1 LKRILPIGTGSVTR
15 MKKIHYLS
23 LIGILLSLVVI
34 SPVIAI
40 SPVTTSHN
48 NYLSSAILLHPSQ
61 GRFAGSAEIF
71 AQVKPVLSYSRL
83 TSFSHLGTGSTRMF
97 TESDNGKTVTITKG
111 QIVKIQL
118 NENPTTGY
126 RWEPSVSSGIQITDD
141 IYTASTSGRMGAG
154 GIHTWTLK
162 FVGTGNQH
170 FDADN
175 KRSWETE
182 AVDNYSIQFTVE

>member
-1 LKRILPIGTGSVTR
+1 

-23 LIGILLSLVVI
+23 LIGILLTLVAI

-48 NYLSSAILLHPSQ
+48 NYFSSAILLHPNQ
-61 GRFAGSAEIF
+61 GRFTGSSEIF
-71 AQVKPVLSYSRL
+71 AQVKPVSSYSR
-83 TSFSHLGTGSTRMF
+83 FAAYSHIGTGSTRMF
-97 TESDNGKTVTITKG
+97 TETDNGKTVTVTKG
-111 QIVKIQL
+111 QVVKIQL

-126 RWEPSVSSGIQITDD
+126 RWEPSVSSGILITDD
-141 IYTASTSGRMGAG
+141 TYTASTSGRMGAG

-162 FVGTGNQH
+162 FIGTGNQH

-175 KRSWETE
+175 KRSWEPGS
-182 AVDNYSIQFTVE
+182 ADNYSIQFTVA

>member
-1 LKRILPIGTGSVTR
+1 
-15 MKKIHYLS
+15 MKKIHYFS

-48 NYLSSAILLHPSQ
+48 NLSSAILFHPSQ

-71 AQVKPVLSYSRL
+71 AQVKPVLSYHRL

-97 TESDNGKTVTITKG
+97 TESDNGKTVTVTKG
-111 QIVKIQL
+111 QVVKIQL

-141 IYTASTSGRMGAG
+141 TYTASTSGRMGAG

-162 FVGTGNQH
+162 FIGTGNQH

-182 AVDNYSIQFTVE
+182 AVDNYSVQFTVS